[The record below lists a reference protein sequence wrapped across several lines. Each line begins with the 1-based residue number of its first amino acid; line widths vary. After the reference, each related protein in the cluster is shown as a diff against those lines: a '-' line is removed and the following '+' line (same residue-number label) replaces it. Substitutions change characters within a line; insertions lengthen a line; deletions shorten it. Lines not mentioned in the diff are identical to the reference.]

1 MNDYYN
7 ANQIPCRF
15 VTTSE
20 STPRHLFVREAIRSN
35 LTTLPPNPFIVPAV
49 IEALSRTERYKSTVE
64 VVPEEADLY
73 CARYL
78 KQNGG
83 VVFTGDSD
91 LLVHDL
97 GEKGYVSFFKDIE
110 GLPASE
116 ALRSVV
122 YHPAAIADRLALP
135 KAHGLRAIA
144 FELVKDSHGT
154 FRKLLAQAIALKS
167 IQTYEGEYSSFS
179 KEYIPLPPNLENGE
193 YFKFAQA
200 LRELDPRISEY
211 VLQFPSLAK
220 LAGRQLS
227 TAEVLD
233 SPHVFLPFLL
243 DCPVRTTAWE
253 MSTSLRELAY
263 GLLKFIVPKTE
274 QNFSVFEHRREQTG
288 HGKGWQLSSL
298 MDIPKACQTVT
309 DTMDQIAIQLPALS
323 ISDRWI
329 SFVIYQEIEWS
340 TSAGRPVLS
349 NSVSQQLMKL
359 ETQAN
364 KSYNWDT
371 IQFLAQV
378 QGTLYS
384 LRMLQQITSLVI
396 SHFRSST
403 FPNEISALHKLLASV
418 PQLDGIPD
426 LESARSLA
434 HKITAEGIVQAAY
447 KFLGMEG
454 EESLEPEEF
463 SKSARKKRKKD
474 KGKASSTVGRS
485 SNLFQLLRSE

>member
-1 MNDYYN
+1 
-7 ANQIPCRF
+7 
-15 VTTSE
+15 
-20 STPRHLFVREAIRSN
+20 
-35 LTTLPPNPFIVPAV
+35 VPG
-49 IEALSRTERYKSTVE
+49 
-64 VVPEEADLY
+64 EADSY

-97 GEKGYVSFFKDIE
+97 GEKGYVGFFKDIE
-110 GLPASE
+110 GCPASE
-116 ALRSVV
+116 ALRSV

-135 KAHGLRAIA
+135 KAHGLRATA

-167 IQTYEGEYSSFS
+167 IQTYEGEYSIFS
-179 KEYIPLPPNLENGE
+179 KEYIPLPPNLELGE
-193 YFKFAQA
+193 YSKFAQA

-220 LAGRQLS
+220 LAGRQSS
-227 TAEVLD
+227 TAEELD

-263 GLLKFIVPKTE
+263 GLLKLIIPKTE

-298 MDIPKACQTVT
+298 MDIPKACQTIT
-309 DTMDQIAIQLPALS
+309 DTVDQIAIQLPTLS

-329 SFVIYQEIEWS
+329 SFIIYQEVEWT
-340 TSAGRPVLS
+340 TSVGRPVLS
-349 NSVSQQLMKL
+349 SSVSQQLMKL

-364 KSYNWDT
+364 KSCNWDT

-418 PQLDGIPD
+418 PQLDGVPD
-426 LESARSLA
+426 LESAISLA

-447 KFLGMEG
+447 KFLGIEG

-474 KGKASSTVGRS
+474 KGKKTSSTVGRS
-485 SNLFQLLRSE
+485 SNPFQLLGFE